1 MRQLAAGGIGLA
13 FVLYRNGGA
22 EKAARRELDS
32 VFAAQSRNKLYV
44 DELYY
49 AVFVKPAEVLAFL
62 ARAFD
67 GFLDA
72 LTRLIA
78 ALPRFVGAWVRPIQT
93 GLVQFYALSM
103 ALGLAVFL
111 SFVVF
116 RITR

>member
-1 MRQLAAGGIGLA
+1 
-13 FVLYRNGGA
+13 
-22 EKAARRELDS
+22 
-32 VFAAQSRNKLYV
+32 VFAVSRNKLYV

-62 ARAFD
+62 ARVFD

-72 LTRLIA
+72 LSRLVA
-78 ALPRFVGAWVRPIQT
+78 AVPRFVGAQVRPIQT
-93 GLVQFYALSM
+93 GLVQFYALAM

-116 RITR
+116 HITR